1 MSKYNKPF
9 IQDEFIEIEDV
20 IAISYEPDVN
30 MEDGDGSSSEE
41 SGNN

>member
-20 IAISYEPDVN
+20 IAMSFDPDRN
-30 MEDGDGSSSEE
+30 MEDDDDSSSEE
-41 SGNN
+41 SGS